1 MRKWLDR
8 FKKHPWLW
16 LFLVSF
22 EAGFLAAAV
31 QGIYVGENCY
41 TFDFAAFIVCTI
53 VYALFFLLPIFLTLI
68 HGAALFCYPEDVWW
82 KRYFIKCQQIGR
94 AHV

>member
-1 MRKWLDR
+1 MKKWLDL

-22 EAGFLAAAV
+22 ETGFLVAAV
-31 QGIYVGENCY
+31 QGEFAGENYY
-41 TFDFAAFIVCTI
+41 TFDYATFIVCTI

-68 HGAALFCYPEDVWW
+68 HGAALFCYP
-82 KRYFIKCQQIGR
+82 
-94 AHV
+94 